1 MDPNL
6 LVALQSPVPD
16 NLRMAGD
23 SKARLVT
30 AATEGEPA
38 RGFSVRLEGV
48 TLADLIQMK
57 CWSGA
62 RECLRISSEGRSGA
76 LQFSNGQ
83 LTHAVAPGLVGE
95 NAVFELLLWKT
106 GDCEPCLSSLPPRSA
121 VRRSWQSLL
130 LDAAK
135 AMDDEAAG
143 LDAPVNAEVTDLD
156 NTMMPLS
163 SRAVWLRMSD
173 GGQVLESAGEVKD
186 LASTATYALHMASHI
201 GVALGFDDF
210 SGCELRNGELRTVL
224 VVEDDGDVSACQS
237 DSEADVAQAR
247 ARAGI

>member
-1 MDPNL
+1 
-6 LVALQSPVPD
+6 
-16 NLRMAGD
+16 
-23 SKARLVT
+23 
-30 AATEGEPA
+30 
-38 RGFSVRLEGV
+38 
-48 TLADLIQMK
+48 
-57 CWSGA
+57 
-62 RECLRISSEGRSGA
+62 

-95 NAVFELLLWKT
+95 NAVFELLAWET
-106 GDCEPCLSSLPPRSA
+106 GDCEPSLSSLPPRSV

-135 AMDDEAAG
+135 AMDEDAAG
-143 LDAPVNAEVTDLD
+143 LDAPVNAEVTDLV
-156 NTMMPLS
+156 NATLPLS
-163 SRAVWLRMSD
+163 PRAVWLRMSE
-173 GGQVLESAGEVKD
+173 GGQVLDSAGAAKD

-210 SGCELRNGELRTVL
+210 SGCEWRNGQLRTVL
-224 VVEDDGDVSACQS
+224 VVEDDGEVSAYQS